1 MSSLDELIGKAKL
14 LHAEGHSPSQIAD
27 ELSLSMETVTWLL
40 TQQKDTE
47 APKDIHIN
55 WTVVGSN
62 ADMLRDTALLLL
74 KRYYYGEAD
83 ARDCAPSEIPA
94 PELVVGVAHS
104 GIPLAT
110 IIAAEEGAQFTMYH
124 PKKHAQG
131 ENPVGSM
138 SGNFAQV
145 QGRHCLVIDDVIT
158 SGNTM
163 KDVISYLRNH
173 GAAPEAIC
181 VLFNKRNIREIDGV
195 PIFSLFQVSRVD

>member
-40 TQQKDTE
+40 TQQKDSE

-55 WTVVGSN
+55 WTVIGGN
-62 ADMLRDTALLLL
+62 ADMLRDAALLLL
-74 KRYYYGEAD
+74 KRYYYGEAE
-83 ARDCAPSEIPA
+83 ARDCTLTDIPA
-94 PELVVGVAHS
+94 PDLVVGVAHS

-131 ENPVGSM
+131 DNPVGSM
-138 SGNFAQV
+138 SGNFAPV
-145 QGRHCLVIDDVIT
+145 QGRHCLIIDDVIT
-158 SGNTM
+158 SGNTVT
-163 KDVISYLRNH
+163 DAIGNLRNH
-173 GAAPEAIC
+173 GAVPEAVC
-181 VLFNKRNIREIDGV
+181 VLFNKKNIREIDGV
-195 PIFSLFQVSRVD
+195 PVFSLFQVSRID

>member
-14 LHAEGHSPSQIAD
+14 LHSEGHSPSQIAD

-55 WTVVGSN
+55 WTVVGGN
-62 ADMLRDTALLLL
+62 ADMLRDAALLLL

-83 ARDCAPSEIPA
+83 ARDCSLTDIPA

-131 ENPVGSM
+131 ENPVGSI

-145 QGRHCLVIDDVIT
+145 QGRHCLIIDDVIT

-163 KDVISYLRNH
+163 KDIISHLRNH
-173 GAAPEAIC
+173 GAVPEAVC

-195 PIFSLFQVSRVD
+195 PVFSLFQVSRID

>member
-1 MSSLDELIGKAKL
+1 MSSLDELIGKAKML
-14 LHAEGHSPSQIAD
+14 QSEGHGPSQIAD
-27 ELSLSMETVTWLL
+27 ELSLSMETITWLL

-55 WTVVGSN
+55 WTVVGGN
-62 ADMLRDTALLLL
+62 ADMLRDAALLLL

-83 ARDCAPSEIPA
+83 ARNGDLTEVPA

-131 ENPVGSM
+131 ENPVGSI

-163 KDVISYLRNH
+163 KDIIGHLRNH
-173 GAAPEAIC
+173 GAMPEAVC
-181 VLFNKRNIREIDGV
+181 VLFNKRNISDIDGV
-195 PIFSLFQVSRVD
+195 PVYSLFQVSRID

>member
-40 TQQKDTE
+40 TQQKDSE

-55 WTVVGSN
+55 WTVIGGN
-62 ADMLRDTALLLL
+62 ADMLRDAALLLL
-74 KRYYYGEAD
+74 KRYYYGEAE
-83 ARDCAPSEIPA
+83 ARDCALTDIPA
-94 PELVVGVAHS
+94 PDLVVGVAHS

-131 ENPVGSM
+131 DNPVGSM
-138 SGNFAQV
+138 SGNFAPV
-145 QGRHCLVIDDVIT
+145 QGRHCLIIDDVIT
-158 SGNTM
+158 SGNTVT
-163 KDVISYLRNH
+163 DAISNLRNH
-173 GAAPEAIC
+173 GAVPEAVC
-181 VLFNKRNIREIDGV
+181 VLFNKKNIQEIDGV
-195 PIFSLFQVSRVD
+195 PVFSLFQVSRID

>member
-14 LHAEGHSPSQIAD
+14 LHSEGHGPSQIAD
-27 ELSLSMETVTWLL
+27 ELSLSMETITWLL

-55 WTVVGSN
+55 WTFVGGN
-62 ADMLRDTALLLL
+62 ADMLRDAALLLL
-74 KRYYYGEAD
+74 KSYYYGEATE
-83 ARDCAPSEIPA
+83 RDCDLTEVPA

-131 ENPVGSM
+131 ENPIGSI

-145 QGRHCLVIDDVIT
+145 QGKHCLIIDDVIT

-163 KDVISYLRNH
+163 KDIIAHLKKH
-173 GAAPEAIC
+173 GSVPEAVC
-181 VLFNKRNIREIDGV
+181 VLFNKKNISDIDGV
-195 PIFSLFQVSRVD
+195 PIYSLFQVSRID

>member
-27 ELSLSMETVTWLL
+27 ELSLSMETITWLL
-40 TQQKDTE
+40 TQQKDTA

-55 WTVVGSN
+55 WTVVGGN
-62 ADMLRDTALLLL
+62 ADMLRDAALLLL
-74 KRYYYGEAD
+74 KRYYYGEAE
-83 ARDCAPSEIPA
+83 ARDCTPSDIPA
-94 PELVVGVAHS
+94 PDVVVGVAHS
-104 GIPLAT
+104 GIPIAT

-131 ENPVGSM
+131 ENPVGSI

-145 QGRHCLVIDDVIT
+145 QGRHCLIIDDVIT

-163 KDVISYLRNH
+163 KDIISHLRNH
-173 GAAPEAIC
+173 GAVPEAVC
-181 VLFNKRNIREIDGV
+181 VLFNKKNIREIEGV
-195 PIFSLFQVSRVD
+195 PVFSLFQVSRID